1 MLVLFVGAG
10 NSIPHDIV
18 QRRGRKKTFLWAGE
32 KSLWE
37 DYTSPADDIIKW
49 ACTEKK
55 RKGGCKKDGIRTG
68 DGKAVFEW
76 AGICFNAS
84 VMATDGLN
92 PPAGQLS
99 SFFSW
104 KFQMESTPATTIT
117 HMTKLQ
123 STKEELD
130 ARSSVIWK
138 AEQGEMQNPCP
149 DKSHTLTLCGRRGE
163 RVHGGQTSLKAQR
176 VALHVEKI
184 VHMIFCRNCL

>member
-1 MLVLFVGAG
+1 
-10 NSIPHDIV
+10 
-18 QRRGRKKTFLWAGE
+18 
-32 KSLWE
+32 
-37 DYTSPADDIIKW
+37 
-49 ACTEKK
+49 
-55 RKGGCKKDGIRTG
+55 
-68 DGKAVFEW
+68 
-76 AGICFNAS
+76 
-84 VMATDGLN
+84 
-92 PPAGQLS
+92 
-99 SFFSW
+99 
-104 KFQMESTPATTIT
+104 MESTPATTIT

-138 AEQGEMQNPCP
+138 AEQGEMQSPCP